1 MPEMILPGTYI
12 EVRAEGLIR
21 PGPVSTGNIGIVGTA
36 SRGLLGYE
44 EGVDDTAAVYTPVD
58 IGEAR
63 EIFGH
68 PDPFESPTEPG
79 HELTLVRALEL
90 AFANGASRVFAAR
103 VAAGGAARA
112 SYQLQA
118 GLTFTARAPGRG
130 YDGATISTSPYSLV
144 LDITVA
150 GPGGTSL
157 EQIGP
162 LSRDDVTALVDGV
175 NAASTLFT
183 AAVSGAA
190 TGPVPFGPTT
200 RSTVGVAAGAAVFSL
215 PADPGAVTFT
225 ARTGGV
231 AANNATIAV
240 ADGSDVAPCNVTIDP
255 GNGGA
260 AETFVA
266 VPRAAGEF
274 VATINGTQ
282 PGYDYTANSSTDG
295 PSALFTAAENGSN
308 GAVVQNGNATSSTT
322 GFTAGVDAVAAVF
335 DIAAGAGFIRLT
347 ATMPGT
353 NANAW
358 AVGVSGRVDLTISL
372 AGVVET
378 WRDVSTDPATFAAIM
393 NGGHPSY
400 AYPNL
405 ASTGGGSNLFSIA
418 LAGAGAQVDE
428 NASAGQTAGGANGA
442 AATATNHQSGLDAL
456 LTEDV
461 QIVVLAGQGAPD
473 MTSILQAH
481 VQNASTDIIKRE
493 RIGVIGSVRSA
504 ARTDLVAPAQ
514 DEGRLVFVGPGIRTT
529 EASGL
534 PVTLPGTYTA
544 AAIAGLISSLDP
556 HASPTNKTIVAG
568 GLQTPFDGTDLEQ
581 LVLGRVL
588 ALEVRQGAVKVVR
601 GITSSTNPAWTQIT
615 TRRIV
620 DFARNGTRAAAD
632 PFIGKLNNERVRAAL
647 KGSINSHL
655 ADMTEREMLRAYTL
669 DVTATRDQEIRGIAQ
684 VTMVVQPTFSIDY
697 IRVIMYLQ

>member
-1 MPEMILPGTYI
+1 MILPGTYI

-44 EGVDDTAAVYTPVD
+44 EDVGDTAAVYTPVD

-63 EIFGH
+63 EIFGE
-68 PDPFESPTEPG
+68 PDPFGSPN
-79 HELTLVRALEL
+79 ELTLVRALEL
-90 AFANGASRVFAAR
+90 AFANGASRVFAVR
-103 VAAGGAARA
+103 VAEARAARA
-112 SYQLQA
+112 SYQLQT

-130 YDGATISTSPYSLV
+130 YNGATIYTSPYSLV

-150 GPGGTSL
+150 DLAGTSL

-162 LSRDDVTALVDGV
+162 LSRDDVTAFVAGV
-175 NAASTLFT
+175 NTASTLFT
-183 AAVSGAA
+183 ATASSAEAGPIPM
-190 TGPVPFGPTT
+190 GPVV
-200 RSTVGVAAGAAVFSL
+200 RSKGGEAARAVFSRE
-215 PADPGAVTFT
+215 AATGAVTFT
-225 ARTGGV
+225 AITGGAAANTAEITV
-231 AANNATIAV
+231 AASSGESAESYC
-240 ADGSDVAPCNVTIDP
+240 DVTIKP
-255 GNGGA
+255 GDGGR
-260 AETFVA
+260 AETFVE
-266 VPRAAGEF
+266 VPRAADEF
-274 VATINGTQ
+274 VRTINGDHLD
-282 PGYDYTANSSTDG
+282 YDYTKSSTG
-295 PSALFTAAENGSN
+295 AGSALFRAEENGSDRTN
-308 GAVVQNGNATSSTT
+308 VADGDAEPSEGI
-322 GFTAGVDAVAAVF
+322 DAVAAVF
-335 DIAAGAGFIRLT
+335 EIGAVLQLEAKT
-347 ATMPGT
+347 PGPE
-353 NANAW
+353 ANYW
-358 AVGVSGRVDLTISL
+358 TVSVNGRVDLTINL

-378 WRDVSTDPATFAAIM
+378 WRDVSTDPATFAAIV

-400 AYPNL
+400 AYPSL

-418 LAGAGAQVDE
+418 PPDGVVQVNE
-428 NASAGQTAGGANGA
+428 NTSAGQTAIGENGA
-442 AATATNHQSGLDAL
+442 AAANYQAGLDAL

-461 QIVVLAGQGAPD
+461 QIVVLAGQGAPG
-473 MTSILQAH
+473 MTSILQGH

-493 RIGVIGSVRSA
+493 RIGVIGSATSA

-534 PVTLPGTYTA
+534 QVTLPGTYTA

-568 GLQTPFDGTDLEQ
+568 GLQTLFNGIELEQ

-588 ALEVRQGAVKVVR
+588 ALEVRQGAIKVVR
-601 GITSSTNPAWTQIT
+601 GITSSTNTAWTQIT

-647 KGSINSHL
+647 KGSINSLL
-655 ADMTEREMLRAYTL
+655 ADMIDREMLTAYTL

>member
-44 EGVDDTAAVYTPVD
+44 EGPDDTAAVYTPVD

-63 EIFGH
+63 EIFGQ
-68 PDPFESPTEPG
+68 PDPFGSPAEPG

-103 VAAGGAARA
+103 VAASDTAARA
-112 SYQLQA
+112 SYQLQT

-130 YDGATISTSPYSLV
+130 YDGATIYTSPYSPV
-144 LDITVA
+144 LDITVTDSRE
-150 GPGGTSL
+150 TSL
-157 EQIGP
+157 EQVGP
-162 LSRDDVTALVDGV
+162 LSRDDVTAFVGGV

-183 AAVSGAA
+183 ATATSAVAGPIPMGAA
-190 TGPVPFGPTT
+190 ARPTD
-200 RSTVGVAAGAAVFSL
+200 GEAARAVFSRE
-215 PADPGAVTFT
+215 AATGAVTFT
-225 ARTGGV
+225 ARTGGAAANAAEITV
-231 AANNATIAV
+231 AARSESHC
-240 ADGSDVAPCNVTIDP
+240 DVTINP
-255 GNGGA
+255 GDGGA
-260 AETFVA
+260 PETFDE

-274 VATINGTQ
+274 VATINGRHSD
-282 PGYDYTANSSTDG
+282 YDYVTNSSTG
-295 PSALFTAAENGSN
+295 GASALFEAAENGSDGTN
-308 GAVVQNGNATSSTT
+308 VEDGDAEPSPE
-322 GFTAGVDAVAAVF
+322 VDAVAAVF
-335 DIAAGAGFIRLT
+335 EIAAGLQLEAKT
-347 ATMPGT
+347 PGPE
-353 NANAW
+353 ANDW
-358 AVGVSGRVDLTISL
+358 TVSVNGRVDLTISL
-372 AGVVET
+372 DGVVET
-378 WRDVSTDPATFAAIM
+378 WRDVSTDPATFAAIV
-393 NGGHPSY
+393 NGNHPSY
-400 AYPNL
+400 AYPSL
-405 ASTGGGSNLFSIA
+405 ASTGGGSNLFSILFSIA
-418 LAGAGAQVDE
+418 QAGAGAQVDE
-428 NASAGQTAGGANGA
+428 ETSAGQTTFGANGA
-442 AATATNHQSGLDAL
+442 AAANYQSGLDAL

-461 QIVVLAGQGAPD
+461 QIVVLAGQGAPE

-481 VQNASTDIIKRE
+481 VQNASTDTIKRE

-534 PVTLPGTYTA
+534 QVTLPGTYTA

-556 HASPTNKTIVAG
+556 HASPTNKTIVAS
-568 GLQTPFDGTDLEQ
+568 GLQTLFNGTELEQ

-647 KGSINSHL
+647 KGSINSLL
-655 ADMTEREMLRAYTL
+655 ADMVEQREMLTAYTL

>member
-44 EGVDDTAAVYTPVD
+44 ENPDDTAAVYTPVD

-63 EIFGH
+63 EIFGE
-68 PDPFESPTEPG
+68 PDPFGSTT
-79 HELTLVRALEL
+79 ELTLVRALEL

-103 VAAGGAARA
+103 VAEAGAARA
-112 SYQLQA
+112 WYQLQT

-130 YDGATISTSPYSLV
+130 YDGATIYTSPYSLV

-150 GPGGTSL
+150 DLAGTSL
-157 EQIGP
+157 EQMGP
-162 LSRDDVTALVDGV
+162 LSRDDVTAFIGGV
-175 NAASTLFT
+175 NTASTLFT
-183 AAVSGAA
+183 AAVSGAP
-190 TGPVPFGPTT
+190 TGPVPFGPAEGFTE
-200 RSTVGVAAGAAVFSL
+200 GAAAAAAVFSL
-215 PADPGAVTFT
+215 PAATGTVTFT
-225 ARTGGV
+225 AKTGGV
-231 AANNATIAV
+231 AANEATIAV
-240 ADGSDVAPCNVTIDP
+240 AEGSNTDYCYVTIGLGDD
-255 GNGGA
+255 GA
-260 AETFVA
+260 AETFSE
-266 VPRAAGEF
+266 VPRAAAEF
-274 VATINGTQ
+274 VATINGKQ
-282 PGYDYTANSSTDG
+282 LGYNYTTNSLTGGS
-295 PSALFTAAENGSN
+295 SALFTAAENGSN
-308 GAVVQNGNATSSTT
+308 GTEVRNGEATTPTT
-322 GFTAGVDAVAAVF
+322 EGSDAVAAVF
-335 DIAAGAGFIRLT
+335 HIAAGPGFIQLT
-347 ATMPGT
+347 ATTPGP
-353 NANAW
+353 NASDW
-358 AVGVSGRVDLTISL
+358 AVGVSGRVDLTINL

-378 WRDVSTDPATFAAIM
+378 WRDVSTDPTTFATIV
-393 NGGHPSY
+393 NGNHPSY
-400 AYPNL
+400 AYPSL
-405 ASTGGGSNLFSIA
+405 ASTGGGSNLFSIEFSSA
-418 LAGAGAQVDE
+418 QADAGAQVDE
-428 NASAGQTAGGANGA
+428 DTSAGQADFGENGA
-442 AATATNHQSGLDAL
+442 AAANYQSGLDAL

-461 QIVVLAGQGAPD
+461 QIVVLAGQGAPE
-473 MTSILQAH
+473 MTSILQGH

-493 RIGVIGSVRSA
+493 RIGVIGSAISA

-534 PVTLPGTYTA
+534 QVTLPGTYTA
-544 AAIAGLISSLDP
+544 AAVAGLISSLDP

-568 GLQTPFDGTDLEQ
+568 GLQTDFNGTVLEQ

-647 KGSINSHL
+647 KGSINSQL
-655 ADMTEREMLRAYTL
+655 ADMVEQREMLTAYTL